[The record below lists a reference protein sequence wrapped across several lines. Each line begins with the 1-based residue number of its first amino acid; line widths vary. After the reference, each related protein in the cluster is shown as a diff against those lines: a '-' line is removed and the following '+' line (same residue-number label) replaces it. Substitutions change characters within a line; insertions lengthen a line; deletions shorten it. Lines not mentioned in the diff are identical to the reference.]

1 MKLLQTKIKSI
12 LFILL
17 FIIFNKGSYSQ
28 EFYLGV
34 DLSYV
39 NELQD
44 SGVKYF
50 SADAV
55 ETDPFELLAN
65 KGANLVRLRLWHNP
79 EWTNYSNLND
89 VKKSIAR
96 AKANGQAVLLDF
108 HYSDFWVDPSRQWRP
123 AAWNSI
129 TDDAVLGD
137 SVFNYTYTVLKT
149 LADEG
154 LLPELVQIGN
164 ETNGNIQIK
173 RNNEDIDDGSPGN
186 YPINWSR
193 QVALFHKGIESV
205 QQINIELSSQIK
217 TVIHIAQPE
226 NAIWW
231 FNDAVAN
238 GLTGFDIIGL
248 SYYPQWSDLNLR
260 EVGEHIK
267 ILKETYNKDV
277 MVV

>member
-129 TDDAVLGD
+129 TDDAVLGE
-137 SVFNYTYTVLKT
+137 SVFNYT
-149 LADEG
+149 
-154 LLPELVQIGN
+154 
-164 ETNGNIQIK
+164 
-173 RNNEDIDDGSPGN
+173 
-186 YPINWSR
+186 
-193 QVALFHKGIESV
+193 
-205 QQINIELSSQIK
+205 
-217 TVIHIAQPE
+217 
-226 NAIWW
+226 
-231 FNDAVAN
+231 
-238 GLTGFDIIGL
+238 
-248 SYYPQWSDLNLR
+248 
-260 EVGEHIK
+260 
-267 ILKETYNKDV
+267 
-277 MVV
+277 